1 MQDESGESATHC
13 TRALASCAPRRRPRA
28 MPRVKSAQTFRAD
41 PMNFASLLR
50 GRWLPFLLASLM
62 ALVALDANAQ
72 LPTKPGKYGKTLI
85 ADVVLP
91 PSQIDKIAGFV
102 DALRA
107 VNHGAQNSVISGDTI
122 DWVGDT
128 MVGTPGAS
136 PYTIVVQ
143 VDATARDA
151 GNVVTTWK
159 SGWRLDNGVVKATL
173 MTGLSEMDA
182 KAGQRL
188 TMTGVAAASRFDS
201 DKSVTP
207 VVSFID
213 AQNARIDRVQVQ
225 VWSGMPSA
233 SFLDY
238 FGAFRFVLLGVVMLA
253 VVLVFRRL

>member
-1 MQDESGESATHC
+1 M
-13 TRALASCAPRRRPRA
+13 
-28 MPRVKSAQTFRAD
+28 
-41 PMNFASLLR
+41 MNFSPLPR
-50 GRWLPFLLASLM
+50 GRWLPLVLAGLLAF
-62 ALVALDANAQ
+62 VALEADAQ
-72 LPTKPGKYGKTLI
+72 LPTKPGKYGKTLV

-91 PSQIDKIAGFV
+91 PSQLDKIAGLV
-102 DALRA
+102 ETLRA
-107 VNHGAQNSVISGDTI
+107 SNHGAQNSVVFGETV

-143 VDATARDA
+143 IDATAKAA

-159 SGWRLDNGVVKATL
+159 SGWRMESGEIKASL
-173 MTGLSEMDA
+173 LSGLSEPGA

-188 TMTGVAAASRFDS
+188 TMTAISAASRFDR
-201 DKSVTP
+201 DKNVTP

-213 AQNARIDRVQVQ
+213 AQNATVDHVQVQ

-238 FGAFRFVLLGVVMLA
+238 FGAFRFLLLGAVMLV

>member
-1 MQDESGESATHC
+1 
-13 TRALASCAPRRRPRA
+13 
-28 MPRVKSAQTFRAD
+28 
-41 PMNFASLLR
+41 MNFAPLLR
-50 GRWLPFLLASLM
+50 GRWLPLVLASLL
-62 ALVALDANAQ
+62 AFVAIEASAQ
-72 LPTKPGKYGKTLI
+72 LPTKPGKYGKTLV

-102 DALRA
+102 ETLRA
-107 VNHGAQNSVISGDTI
+107 VNHGAQNSVVFGDTI

-128 MVGTPGAS
+128 LVGTPGAS

-143 VDATARDA
+143 VDATAKDA

-159 SGWRLDNGVVKATL
+159 SGWRLDNGAVKASL

-182 KAGQRL
+182 KPGQRL

-213 AQNARIDRVQVQ
+213 AQNARIERVQVQ

-238 FGAFRFVLLGVVMLA
+238 FGAFRFLLLGVVMIA

>member
-1 MQDESGESATHC
+1 VRTVAAHARDATGKV
-13 TRALASCAPRRRPRA
+13 P
-28 MPRVKSAQTFRAD
+28 QTFRTD
-41 PMNFASLLR
+41 SMNFASLLR
-50 GRWLPFLLASLM
+50 GRWLPVVVASLLAV
-62 ALVALDANAQ
+62 VAVEASAQ
-72 LPTKPGKYGKTLI
+72 LPTKPGKYGKTLV

-107 VNHGAQNSVISGDTI
+107 VNHGAQNSVISGDTV

-143 VDATARDA
+143 VDATAKDA

-159 SGWRLDNGVVKATL
+159 SGWRLDNGVIKASL

-182 KAGQRL
+182 KPGQRL

-207 VVSFID
+207 IVSFID
-213 AQNARIDRVQVQ
+213 AQNARIERVQVQ
-225 VWSGMPSA
+225 VWSGMPRA

-238 FGAFRFVLLGVVMLA
+238 FGAFRFLLLGVAMLV